1 VASLKK
7 QLNHDIDTN
16 RLSVG
21 MVRFVMIETRY
32 MTTYKGNGVVFCR
45 KQMKEEEQIGG
56 GGVVLLVIILILPI
70 YLPTKIND

>member
-1 VASLKK
+1 MASLKK

-32 MTTYKGNGVVFCR
+32 ITTYKGNGVVFCR
-45 KQMKEEEQIGG
+45 KKMKEEEQIGG
-56 GGVVLLVIILILPI
+56 GGSAASYNFNITDIF
-70 YLPTKIND
+70 TNKN

>member
-1 VASLKK
+1 VASLEK

-32 MTTYKGNGVVFCR
+32 ITTYKGNGVVFCR
-45 KQMKEEEQIGG
+45 KKMKEEEQIGG
-56 GGVVLLVIILILPI
+56 GGSAVGYNFNITDIF
-70 YLPTKIND
+70 TNKN

>member
-32 MTTYKGNGVVFCR
+32 ITTYKGNGVVFCR
-45 KQMKEEEQIGG
+45 KKMKEEEQIGG
-56 GGVVLLVIILILPI
+56 GGSAASYNFNITDIF
-70 YLPTKIND
+70 TNKN